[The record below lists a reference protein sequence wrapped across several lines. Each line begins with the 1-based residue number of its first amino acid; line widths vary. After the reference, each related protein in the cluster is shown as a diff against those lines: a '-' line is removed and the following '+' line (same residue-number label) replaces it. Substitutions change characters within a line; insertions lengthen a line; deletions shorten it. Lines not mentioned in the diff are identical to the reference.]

1 MAQPYRK
8 NAVYGSLA
16 YDLDALV
23 RERQL
28 EEAGKL
34 PSKQQPAVQEK
45 PLPRRRPQAR
55 AAARP
60 SPLVA
65 GGVVVLLAMGVV
77 LMPSPM
83 CPAACPPSNARS
95 PIWTSSTSRC

>member
-34 PSKQQPAVQEK
+34 PSKQRPAAG
-45 PLPRRRPQAR
+45 PRPAPPHVPPRWWR
-55 AAARP
+55 AA
-60 SPLVA
+60 
-65 GGVVVLLAMGVV
+65 
-77 LMPSPM
+77 
-83 CPAACPPSNARS
+83 
-95 PIWTSSTSRC
+95 W

>member
-1 MAQPYRK
+1 MPQPYRK

-34 PSKQQPAVQEK
+34 PSKQQPAV
-45 PLPRRRPQAR
+45 
-55 AAARP
+55 
-60 SPLVA
+60 
-65 GGVVVLLAMGVV
+65 
-77 LMPSPM
+77 
-83 CPAACPPSNARS
+83 
-95 PIWTSSTSRC
+95 